1 MVSKLNK
8 DALLEIGVE
17 NLPARFVPL
26 ALAQLQSSA
35 VKLLSENRLACS
47 SVRVFGTYKRLAVV
61 MENVGSG

>member
-35 VKLLSENRLACS
+35 VKLLSENRLACY